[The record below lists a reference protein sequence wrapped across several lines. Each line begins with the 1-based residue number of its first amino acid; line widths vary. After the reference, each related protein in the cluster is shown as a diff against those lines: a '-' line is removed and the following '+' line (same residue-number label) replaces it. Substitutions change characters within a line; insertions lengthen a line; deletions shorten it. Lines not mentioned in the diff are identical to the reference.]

1 MVSIRAGRLR
11 LRSARSIPGGVT
23 REPIPLHSARPAIG
37 CADERV
43 RFCVTF
49 DPDGLF
55 SRDRSSD
62 WVNVSHVL
70 GGEYVGLE
78 EIDNDLWD
86 VYFGPLKLG
95 RMNAMTLTIEDA
107 LGRMRRRRLSPMSPD

>member
-37 CADERV
+37 FADERV

-55 SRDRSSD
+55 SRDRCGSMVYLCANHRYTALRLPRD
-62 WVNVSHVL
+62 KICTVL
-70 GGEYVGLE
+70 GRWGTHR
-78 EIDNDLWD
+78 
-86 VYFGPLKLG
+86 FCARK
-95 RMNAMTLTIEDA
+95 TLSVKPA
-107 LGRMRRRRLSPMSPD
+107 FLRPANS